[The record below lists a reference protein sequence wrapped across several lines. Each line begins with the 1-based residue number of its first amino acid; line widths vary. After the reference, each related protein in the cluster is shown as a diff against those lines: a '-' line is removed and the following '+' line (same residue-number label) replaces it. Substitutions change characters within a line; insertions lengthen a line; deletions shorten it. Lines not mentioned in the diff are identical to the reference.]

1 MEQMKASDISDLIAV
16 ISLSI
21 GLFMS
26 IYLDQK
32 DLALMLGGALG
43 GVVGMSAKNNNNN
56 K

>member
-1 MEQMKASDISDLIAV
+1 MEQMKASDISDVIAV

-26 IYLDQK
+26 IYFDQK

-43 GVVGMSAKNNNNN
+43 GVVGMSTKNNNN